1 MPDTFVKIA
10 TVTVGAGGAATM
22 VFSSIPQTYTDLCIK
37 MSARG
42 TNTIGETKV
51 TFNAISA
58 NYDVRVLYGDGANPA
73 STNYLASTTLQL
85 LGTNNRSSSGASTFS
100 STELYI
106 PNYAGSTNKSLSVDA
121 VTEDNVTSGA
131 TTQIGLHAGL
141 SANTAAITSVTLAA
155 AANFA
160 QYSTATLYGIKNS

>member
-10 TVTVGAGGAATM
+10 TVTVGSGGAATM
-22 VFSSIPQTYTDLCIK
+22 VFSSIPSIYTDLCIK

-42 TNTIGETKV
+42 TNTNGETRV

-58 NYDVRVLYGDGANPA
+58 NYDVRVVYGNGATAA
-73 STNYLASTTLQL
+73 STNYLASSTLQL
-85 LGTNNRSSSGASTFS
+85 LGSNNRSSSGANIFS

-106 PNYAGSTNKSLSVDA
+106 SNYAGSTNKSLSVDA
-121 VTEDNVTSGA
+121 VTEDNVTSGS
-131 TTQIGLHAGL
+131 TTQAGLHAGL

-155 AANFA
+155 ALNFA
-160 QYSTATLYGIKNS
+160 QHSTATLYGISKS